1 MPVVFDFPLHAEGQ
15 GVEEGERALVSRAA
29 RSREGLR
36 AAVSRARSGGGR
48 RNQAGSPGG
57 RARLILIF
65 PEKKHA
71 VSNIFRIF
79 AAGKRPPSPDIRA
92 ERAETMKQNKQKTM
106 MKKRMMV
113 WLAATAMS
121 LASGWGQTAKLTAG
135 QNVSKVGVT
144 EAGAGATES
153 VTSVAA
159 AGTELDVPSG
169 AKVRIKAG
177 LATAGMMPRLKLTK
191 TAGETVQVTGVAV
204 NTVFG
209 GLDLRTGFAYQ
220 MTATVTPSDPTDKTL
235 TWSVSDTYRAAINAE
250 TGILVAKKGGP
261 VNIRATAN
269 NGVGGGRFFYI
280 YGSSGSENLLVYTSK
295 GHIID
300 DGQQVELKAC
310 DDGGNFFDDSKLEWT
325 ISEGAERAYISDI
338 NKLTPN
344 VDGDVT
350 VRCEYYADGIRGG
363 EPTYSNTV
371 TFTISNAQGTAVDN
385 PGQGS
390 GTEIA
395 PGTVIIKGIIVRSRS
410 GGEEFPI
417 NTKVEMEAT
426 VICEGGPS
434 PGVTWSV
441 ENLSNES
448 VPSSSIDADTGEL
461 TTGNVS
467 ETIRVTATAKDGS
480 GIFGSRIIDVR
491 AN

>member
-1 MPVVFDFPLHAEGQ
+1 MPDFHHFLLHAEGQ
-15 GVEEGERALVSRAA
+15 GVEEDERAL
-29 RSREGLR
+29 
-36 AAVSRARSGGGR
+36 VSRARSGGGR

-65 PEKKHA
+65 PEKMHA
-71 VSNIFRIF
+71 VSNIFCIF

-153 VTSVAA
+153 ETSVAA
-159 AGTELDVPSG
+159 AGTELDVPAG

-177 LATAGMMPRLKLTK
+177 QATAGKMPRLKLTK
-191 TAGETVQVTGVAV
+191 TAGETVPVTGVAV
-204 NTVFG
+204 NPVCVGT
-209 GLDLRTGFAYQ
+209 DLRGGFAYQ
-220 MTATVTPSDPTDKTL
+220 MTATVTPDDATDQTL
-235 TWSVSDTYRAAINAE
+235 TWSVSNTSNAAINAE
-250 TGILVAKKGGP
+250 TGILVVKLDGV
-261 VNIRATAN
+261 VNIVATAN
-269 NGVGGGRFFYI
+269 NGVGGGRGFYI
-280 YGSSGSENLLVYTSK
+280 RGLSVSENLFVYTSK
-295 GHIID
+295 GHNIN

-310 DDGGNFFDDSKLEWT
+310 NADGNFFDDSKLEWT
-325 ISEGAERAYISDI
+325 ISEGTEYASISD
-338 NKLTPN
+338 NNELTPN
-344 VDGDVT
+344 GDGDVT
-350 VRCEYYADGIRGG
+350 VRCEYYANGISAGS
-363 EPTYSNTV
+363 PTYSNTV
-371 TFTISNAQGTAVDN
+371 TFTISNVGGTAGVD

-395 PGTVIIKGIIVRSRS
+395 PGTSNVKGIIVRSRS

-426 VICEGGPS
+426 VICEGGSS

-441 ENLSNES
+441 TDASNGAI
-448 VPSSSIDADTGEL
+448 PSSSINAETGEL

-467 ETIRVTATAKDGS
+467 EAIIVTATAKDGS
-480 GIFGSRIIDVR
+480 GIFGRCLIIVQ
-491 AN
+491 